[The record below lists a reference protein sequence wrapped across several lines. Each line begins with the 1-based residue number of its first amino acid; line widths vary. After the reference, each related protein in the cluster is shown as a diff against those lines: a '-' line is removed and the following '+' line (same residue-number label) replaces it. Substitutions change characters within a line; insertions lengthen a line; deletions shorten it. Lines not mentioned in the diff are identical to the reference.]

1 MAGSPPPKRACVEP
15 EADLVVRGTGPL
27 AGLSSLTPGYA
38 FRYVWSGVV
47 SCVGILFVH
56 AANATLAHANRWLLD
71 GWVSTEISIVV
82 LIRAG
87 NSFFVGR
94 IGSRELPIAP
104 PPPDRYEMLPGGGR
118 RLVRQNTRVICG
130 VTFRKTLTG
139 FMLSSLQKVSL
150 EDIRM
155 RLGDLDMVEQVPSPL
170 ACVLQPGFSMLWS
183 DNAFQRSYPH
193 LFSTHAMCQMR
204 KHRNQQP
211 RAMWPSLVGDCLAMD
226 SLLDSYRADSVFRT
240 RGEELTAV
248 LDMIFA
254 RNAAVRSRLSR
265 EMMAGLFASLTVHLM
280 RYSNGADNV
289 RRMIDSLLAV
299 LRVPERRLQQHC
311 NESQFPRPATA
322 FRDLREAMALRSRHE
337 AARDQWPFAPG
348 SMVAGAVPFEEMREL
363 NLPGSFFVKGT
374 VYLSPDAVRECRLSA
389 HNLVETL
396 LRELRA
402 FAERCS
408 DDEGDRENLE
418 NLAVPL
424 DVAPRVK
431 LDQAK
436 IEAIFDS
443 LTAESLRHDTR
454 RELGKIMAR
463 GLPLEAR
470 AIYHEKIRELL
481 AGSEKCES
489 RMRELEGWI
498 KWFSK

>member
-1 MAGSPPPKRACVEP
+1 
-15 EADLVVRGTGPL
+15 
-27 AGLSSLTPGYA
+27 
-38 FRYVWSGVV
+38 
-47 SCVGILFVH
+47 
-56 AANATLAHANRWLLD
+56 
-71 GWVSTEISIVV
+71 
-82 LIRAG
+82 
-87 NSFFVGR
+87 
-94 IGSRELPIAP
+94 
-104 PPPDRYEMLPGGGR
+104 
-118 RLVRQNTRVICG
+118 
-130 VTFRKTLTG
+130 
-139 FMLSSLQKVSL
+139 
-150 EDIRM
+150 
-155 RLGDLDMVEQVPSPL
+155 
-170 ACVLQPGFSMLWS
+170 
-183 DNAFQRSYPH
+183 
-193 LFSTHAMCQMR
+193 
-204 KHRNQQP
+204 
-211 RAMWPSLVGDCLAMD
+211 
-226 SLLDSYRADSVFRT
+226 
-240 RGEELTAV
+240 
-248 LDMIFA
+248 
-254 RNAAVRSRLSR
+254 
-265 EMMAGLFASLTVHLM
+265 
-280 RYSNGADNV
+280 
-289 RRMIDSLLAV
+289 
-299 LRVPERRLQQHC
+299 
-311 NESQFPRPATA
+311 
-322 FRDLREAMALRSRHE
+322 
-337 AARDQWPFAPG
+337 
-348 SMVAGAVPFEEMREL
+348 MVAGAVPFEEMREL
-363 NLPGSFFVKGT
+363 NLPGPFVVKGT